1 MTSHW
6 FSIWGTLIFS
16 SIASYDDKFFMNH
29 LLLIKDEIE
38 AKLPGMVT
46 TYIKDCC
53 FYSIFKTS

>member
-1 MTSHW
+1 MMSHW

-16 SIASYDDKFFMNH
+16 SIASYDNKFFMNH
-29 LLLIKDEIE
+29 LLLIKDDIE

-46 TYIKDCC
+46 TYIKDCY